1 MNFFLAVLAYLVLGA
16 LIGVGLL
23 KAAATG
29 SFTIL
34 LLGLAVFFGLFVKA
48 GCLSSHD

>member
-1 MNFFLAVLAYLVLGA
+1 MNFALASLAYIVMGI

-23 KAAATG
+23 KAVTG
-29 SFTIL
+29 SYVIL
-34 LLGLAVFFGLFVKA
+34 LIGLVIFFGLFVKA